1 MATSFKR
8 VHPFVLAALT
18 LSSSP
23 LLTFQRAVIH
33 PLLDL
38 GLLHQVGGLQ
48 GEDELPE
55 TRPEAVPVVLHHGHA
70 VLWGTDTREVSGGGL
85 L

>member
-1 MATSFKR
+1 MD
-8 VHPFVLAALT
+8 
-18 LSSSP
+18 
-23 LLTFQRAVIH
+23 

-55 TRPEAVPVVLHHGHA
+55 TRPEAVPVVLHHGHT
-70 VLWGTDTREVSGGGL
+70 VLWGMDTREVSGGGL